1 MSRQHYLT
9 YSYTLSANVANRQIT
24 ARRQGTGD
32 VELTV
37 AELLPLGLTGQVKT
51 LTSFLSR
58 ERVEALRDMCNEI
71 LEDWHG
77 GT

>member
-1 MSRQHYLT
+1 MSRQHYQT
-9 YSYTLSANVANRQIT
+9 YSYTLTPDVTYRQVT
-24 ARRQGTGD
+24 AMRQGTGD

-37 AELLPLGLTGQVKT
+37 AVLRQGASVGVNTVT
-51 LTSFLSR
+51 TYLSR

-77 GT
+77 ET